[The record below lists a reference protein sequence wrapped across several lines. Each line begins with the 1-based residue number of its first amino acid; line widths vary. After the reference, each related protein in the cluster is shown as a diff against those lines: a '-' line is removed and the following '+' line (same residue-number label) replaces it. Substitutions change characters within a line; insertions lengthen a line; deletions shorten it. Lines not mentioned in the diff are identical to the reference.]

1 MRRFHAWLDFRH
13 GLRLLRRAPGFTA
26 VAVLILA
33 LPIAANTAVFS
44 LVNTVLLQTRSG
56 RIDTLVAVFS
66 RDRQKPDSYRAFS
79 YPLYV
84 DLRDRSTIFESVIAH
99 TFPLVGIREGEAT
112 TKRSF
117 VEIVSSNY
125 FSMLGVPLAAGRPFS
140 LEEERPGANAPV
152 AIASYAAWSRR
163 GFDPGFIGSQVRAN
177 GTPFTIVGIAP
188 KGLRTA
194 TVIATDWWFPLGTYD
209 RLINE
214 WSREGARGLDDRAN
228 HTLFVAGVLRPGLT
242 KAAAAQVLDALSS
255 HLAEEFPATDRDR
268 SFVLTGVRRLDPISS
283 PQYEAPVVFVAGLLM
298 LMAALVLA
306 VACLNLAN
314 LMLARGAARRRE
326 IGIRQALGGGRGRIV
341 AQLFMEGLSLSM
353 IGATAGLLLSWLADA
368 ALSAWLGSAA
378 RFLNTDGV
386 ELTVDPSLR
395 MVFVA
400 GGLAVFSTL
409 CFALGPAWRLSRPS
423 VTSDLKDE
431 PGVVVRRF
439 GSGTVLVGIQLTVSL
454 ALLAVGGLFVR
465 SAVEAANASPGFA
478 LERQLV
484 FSLDASLAAY
494 DEART
499 RDLYRNALQRVQSI
513 PGVEHASLASKV
525 AFGEFVETGFVAVPD
540 RKTQEV
546 VAGFTIVTSGYF
558 GTLPLPILR
567 GRGFSTEEDVRAI
580 GVPPAV
586 ISESLARRLFPDGDP
601 LGR

>member
-84 DLRDRSTIFESVIAH
+84 DLRDRSAIFESVIAH

-125 FSMLGVPLAAGRPFS
+125 FSMLGVQLAAGRPFS

-163 GFDPGFIGSQVRAN
+163 GFDPGFIGSQVRVN

-194 TVIATDWWFPLGTYD
+194 TLISTDWWFPLGSYD

-214 WSREGARGLDDRAN
+214 WLGVRGLDDRAN
-228 HTLFVAGVLRPGLT
+228 HALFVAGVLRPGLT
-242 KAAAAQVLDALSS
+242 RPAAAQALDALSS

-341 AQLFMEGLSLSM
+341 AQLFMEGLSLSL
-353 IGATAGLLLSWLADA
+353 IGATAGLLLSWWADA
-368 ALSAWLGSAA
+368 ALTAWLGSAA

-386 ELTVDPSLR
+386 ELT
-395 MVFVA
+395 
-400 GGLAVFSTL
+400 
-409 CFALGPAWRLSRPS
+409 
-423 VTSDLKDE
+423 
-431 PGVVVRRF
+431 
-439 GSGTVLVGIQLTVSL
+439 
-454 ALLAVGGLFVR
+454 
-465 SAVEAANASPGFA
+465 
-478 LERQLV
+478 
-484 FSLDASLAAY
+484 
-494 DEART
+494 
-499 RDLYRNALQRVQSI
+499 
-513 PGVEHASLASKV
+513 
-525 AFGEFVETGFVAVPD
+525 D
-540 RKTQEV
+540 RK
-546 VAGFTIVTSGYF
+546 
-558 GTLPLPILR
+558 
-567 GRGFSTEEDVRAI
+567 
-580 GVPPAV
+580 
-586 ISESLARRLFPDGDP
+586 
-601 LGR
+601 